1 MLPVKPA
8 LKENCKKLTKLLK
21 GYSTTTFKDGLQA
34 NIHSLAWNY
43 DGTRLAS
50 GGNDKNVCSF
60 ILNDNSELIR
70 EHTFRGH
77 SHQVDQVCWHR
88 SSADLI
94 ASASGDKTVR
104 VWDVRS
110 RKCVATVD
118 TKGENIYLDWSP
130 DGSTIAVGNKE
141 DLISFIETRTFS
153 VVTTE
158 QFSIE
163 TNQFRWNNT
172 NSLFFICNGNGQIIV
187 LSWPNLERLSVIQA
201 HPSTILCIEF
211 DLSGEYFAIG
221 GLDALIS
228 LWDARNLICLRT
240 FERYGC
246 FSIEHSSFICCIH
259 LHRTENICS
268 EIICSRLDWP
278 VQTISFSHDSALLA
292 SGSEDLFVD
301 IAHVETGEFNSKIC
315 TSQSEKFFFYS
326 AHVKIIYTI
335 ILIFVENFTCSLGQA
350 ATAVKSLY
358 MCIYSRR

>member
-60 ILNDNSELIR
+60 ILNDNNELIR

-141 DLISFIETRTFS
+141 DLISFIETRTFT

-228 LWDARNLICLRT
+228 LWDAKNLICLRT
-240 FERYGC
+240 FERHAC
-246 FSIEHSSFICCIH
+246 FLI
-259 LHRTENICS
+259 
-268 EIICSRLDWP
+268 LDWP

-301 IAHVETGEFNSKIC
+301 IAHVETGGSVAELPCEYPTFTLAWHPKVHLLAYAGD
-315 TSQSEKFFFYS
+315 EKARTFYERDRVDRETGS
-326 AHVKIIYTI
+326 IGLFGVGLNK
-335 ILIFVENFTCSLGQA
+335 V
-350 ATAVKSLY
+350 
-358 MCIYSRR
+358 